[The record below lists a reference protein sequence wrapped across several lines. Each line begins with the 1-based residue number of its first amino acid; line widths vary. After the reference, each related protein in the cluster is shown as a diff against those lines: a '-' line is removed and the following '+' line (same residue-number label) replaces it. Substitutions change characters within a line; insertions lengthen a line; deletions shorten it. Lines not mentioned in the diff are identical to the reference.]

1 MAANPA
7 YAKDLGYLDKFIAR
21 LEADAASLPAD
32 RREQALSLLAAERTQ
47 WSRIMALLAG
57 EPVQADAPSAPP
69 PQAPPVVRS
78 PAPTAPAAPPQSPR
92 PGLTVGSLIGKL

>member
-1 MAANPA
+1 MAANSA

-32 RREQALSLLAAERTQ
+32 RREQALKLLAAERTQ

-57 EPVQADAPSAPP
+57 EPVQAEAVAPP
-69 PQAPPVVRS
+69 PAPPVVRS
-78 PAPTAPAAPPQSPR
+78 PAPAAQPQPSR
-92 PGLTVGSLIGKL
+92 SGLTVGSLIGKP